1 MSSINTLPVIHH
13 RHVEIDGVRIFYRE
27 AGPSQAP
34 TLLLLHGFPASSHQF
49 RRLMDA
55 LGGRYRV
62 VAPDYPGFGHS
73 DAPLPRSAGGSFDYS
88 FEHLAE
94 LMARFCD
101 AVGLERFVL
110 YMFDFGGPVGMRL
123 AARHP
128 QRIAGIVVQN
138 ANAYEEGLSP
148 MARGLVALQP
158 GDIAER
164 QLGELLTLEMTRNQ
178 YLGGT
183 ADPSRVAPDGWTLDQ
198 HFLDQPGRKRIQVD
212 LALDYRS
219 NVARYPAWQAWL
231 RTHQPPALVLWGRND
246 AFFPEPG
253 AHAYLRDLPEAELHL
268 LDSGHFAL
276 EEEAP
281 RIAALV
287 DAFVARIATQC
298 AAPVPPGTVRS
309 ARIA

>member
-1 MSSINTLPVIHH
+1 MSAINALPVVRH
-13 RHVEIDGVRIFYRE
+13 RHVDIDGVRVFYRE
-27 AGPSQAP
+27 AGPQDAP

-55 LGGRYRV
+55 LGTRYRL

-73 DAPLPRSAGGSFDYS
+73 DAPRPASEGGTFDYR
-88 FEHLAE
+88 FDELAE
-94 LMARFCD
+94 VIAKFCD
-101 AVGLERFVL
+101 ALQLQRFFL

-123 AARHP
+123 AERFP

-148 MARGLVALQP
+148 MARALVALQP
-158 GDIAER
+158 GEAAER
-164 QLGELLTLEMTRNQ
+164 ELGQLLTLEMTRNQ

-183 ADPSRVAPDGWTLDQ
+183 ADPAHIAPDGWTLDQ
-198 HFLDQPGRKRIQVD
+198 HFLDQPGRKQMQRD

-231 RTHQPPALVLWGRND
+231 REHRPPALVLWGRND

-253 AHAYLRDLPEAELHL
+253 AHAYRRDLPDAEVHV

-281 RIAALV
+281 RIAMLI
-287 DAFVARIATQC
+287 DDFISRVAQR
-298 AAPVPPGTVRS
+298 
-309 ARIA
+309 